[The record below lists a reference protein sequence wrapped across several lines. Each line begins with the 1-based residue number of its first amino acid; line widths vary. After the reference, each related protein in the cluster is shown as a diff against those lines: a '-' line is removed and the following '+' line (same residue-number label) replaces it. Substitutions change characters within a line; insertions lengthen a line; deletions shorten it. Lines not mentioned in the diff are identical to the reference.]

1 MWLWN
6 LWRLCFKLLDYHR
19 PLSSDLEDFDREDDP
34 VTTAFEIGCLI
45 FIVAVGAV
53 LLAARLSR

>member
-6 LWRLCFKLLDYHR
+6 LWRFLLKSVFSRYGR
-19 PLSSDLEDFDREDDP
+19 PSLEDFAREDDP

-45 FIVAVGAV
+45 LVVFIGMFA
-53 LLAARLSR
+53 LAMWIG